1 MSSTPNSMRGLE
13 SSLQLKVVDA
23 EGTVFKCDA
32 EPVPPGA
39 AGAEKQ
45 MRIPVITLELSEGG
59 GGGMVCP
66 QGSGSDRTPER
77 LKVEASSNP
86 CSGYESGDRGD
97 ATPAHSPSPRDP
109 CTTPS
114 PTADVVS
121 ESERGMEVQANL
133 DPSSCRT
140 SQEKRHS
147 QVLSVDSATDVFLSK
162 SSAYVIIDKEQT
174 VPTSKSDLEAKEGQM
189 PNESN
194 FLEFVSLLESMNTS
208 KVVVCNQRKERAEQ
222 SKDSGLPGGFS
233 SKCHHCIFYCSS
245 VTIFFTII
253 KLVSYCLH
261 LMFDKGEVIQQRP
274 SRKKEKPNKDKE
286 AISDHITNHKNAG
299 NNGRINNG
307 KKEEASGTLSTPPL
321 HGSSR
326 GQRINPHHSS
336 GLLELPAQ
344 ETVEDLKGVIVSDE
358 QPVAPVSS
366 TAPGMKTES
375 LPASEGHVRET
386 MTTSAI
392 PVKPVVAETCISD
405 KEMEKGGPG
414 QPPSCHRSEGGL
426 VDKEAAVKR
435 VPYLS
440 LSQYDLLETDVSFQ
454 PWGSENSVLIAEPG
468 NYTSIREQLHRKSP
482 QDSLSSSCPQ

>member
-1 MSSTPNSMRGLE
+1 MDPPLNQDVDDSDNEVAVTLIDTSQPGDPLSLHEPIKIVITMSSTPNSMRGLE
-13 SSLQLKVVDA
+13 SSLQLKVVGA
-23 EGTVFKCDA
+23 EGTGFKCDA

-97 ATPAHSPSPRDP
+97 ATPARSPSPRDP

-147 QVLSVDSATDVFLSK
+147 QVLSVDSGTDVFLSK

-208 KVVVCNQRKERAEQ
+208 KVVVCNQRNEPAEQ
-222 SKDSGLPGGFS
+222 SKDSGLPGGMAPPQFCPD
-233 SKCHHCIFYCSS
+233 KALPLS
-245 VTIFFTII
+245 VI
-253 KLVSYCLH
+253 
-261 LMFDKGEVIQQRP
+261 
-274 SRKKEKPNKDKE
+274 
-286 AISDHITNHKNAG
+286 
-299 NNGRINNG
+299 
-307 KKEEASGTLSTPPL
+307 
-321 HGSSR
+321 
-326 GQRINPHHSS
+326 
-336 GLLELPAQ
+336 GLL
-344 ETVEDLKGVIVSDE
+344 
-358 QPVAPVSS
+358 
-366 TAPGMKTES
+366 
-375 LPASEGHVRET
+375 
-386 MTTSAI
+386 
-392 PVKPVVAETCISD
+392 
-405 KEMEKGGPG
+405 
-414 QPPSCHRSEGGL
+414 
-426 VDKEAAVKR
+426 
-435 VPYLS
+435 
-440 LSQYDLLETDVSFQ
+440 
-454 PWGSENSVLIAEPG
+454 
-468 NYTSIREQLHRKSP
+468 
-482 QDSLSSSCPQ
+482 